1 MRLVIA
7 ILAVMHSFA
16 AYSLELEDNAPT
28 ARSLSLTP
36 AKATHKNQASFA
48 KLAIDTSYTSNA
60 DIQQLLVTPLVIS
73 NDSFHFSGQ
82 LTIHK
87 TDNFNI
93 AMTANHNPELNSF
106 DTSLSQHL
114 NHKQLSIEQQN
125 TSHYGLVGSYLL
137 TPSWQVSG
145 GIVHSVPT
153 TELNKTYQGENT
165 NSIALIGTTY
175 SF

>member
-16 AYSLELEDNAPT
+16 AYSLELEDNAAT
-28 ARSLSLTP
+28 VRNLSLTP
-36 AKATHKNQASFA
+36 VAATQTSQASFA

-60 DIQQLLVTPLVIS
+60 DIQQLLVAPLEIS
-73 NDSFHFSGQ
+73 NESFHFSGQ

-93 AMTANHNPELNSF
+93 AMTANHNPELNNQS
-106 DTSLSQHL
+106 TSLSQHL

-153 TELNKTYQGENT
+153 TELNRAYQGENT
-165 NSIALIGTTY
+165 NSIALIGTSY

>member
-1 MRLVIA
+1 MRLLIA
-7 ILAVMHSFA
+7 TLAVMHSFA
-16 AYSLELEDNAPT
+16 VYSLELEDNAPT
-28 ARSLSLTP
+28 VREMSLTSSS
-36 AKATHKNQASFA
+36 ATQNSQTKFA
-48 KLAIDTSYTSNA
+48 MLAIDTSYTNNA
-60 DIQQLLVTPLVIS
+60 EIKNLLVAPLNIS

-93 AMTANHNPELNSF
+93 AMTANHNPELNSHN
-106 DTSLSQHL
+106 TTLNNHLS
-114 NHKQLSIEQQN
+114 HKQLSIEQQN

-153 TELNKTYQGENT
+153 TQLNKTYQGENT